1 MYKPTVLAGGPT
13 SNTCCENLMFHEPF
27 MGYSPVFSPWDIA
40 QRYSSFKIS
49 LTGWWSD
56 ACFIF
61 FPSPQVPRSLCRKT
75 SQRDK
80 GLTPKDFP
88 ALTQIAR
95 SKCCVRAV
103 FGLETCCRFWEV
115 FCRCAREKISNIQHN
130 TTRTHI
136 ILCHG
141 LHVYFQNMYIMLY
154 NYI

>member
-1 MYKPTVLAGGPT
+1 MFGHVCCSLKTNMFFSTSAVEMLLRLTAGGPT
-13 SNTCCENLMFHEPF
+13 SNTCCENVLFHEPF
-27 MGYSPVFSPWDIA
+27 MGYSPVAHGISPNVTLLL
-40 QRYSSFKIS
+40 RYLV

-56 ACFIF
+56 AFFIF

-115 FCRCAREKISNIQHN
+115 FCRCARVKISNIQHN
-130 TTRTHI
+130 TTRTHT
-136 ILCHG
+136 
-141 LHVYFQNMYIMLY
+141 
-154 NYI
+154 